1 MVVTVHGV
9 VTMHGH
15 MHGHIHMLGR
25 DVVVSIIDGKF
36 SGMYASS
43 NYRLTIIEVAKLCV
57 YSLLSPQKVVFSI
70 MHGDYC

>member
-1 MVVTVHGV
+1 MV

-15 MHGHIHMLGR
+15 MHMLGR

-43 NYRLTIIEVAKLCV
+43 NYRLTIIEVAKLCFIV
-57 YSLLSPQKVVFSI
+57 S
-70 MHGDYC
+70 

>member
-1 MVVTVHGV
+1 MTVHGGDRHGMV

-43 NYRLTIIEVAKLCV
+43 NYRLTIIEVAKLCFIV
-57 YSLLSPQKVVFSI
+57 S
-70 MHGDYC
+70 